1 MSDATYV
8 LGTDEYVA
16 WEIECTTPGFTYTSS
31 EWTAAATMVELGT
44 PFVDAPASFT
54 VAALSTV
61 GTKSYGKARL
71 ADLGGS
77 AAGKYRVLT
86 RLTKT
91 QGGVEIPLLR
101 ARGVVTVEAG

>member
-1 MSDATYV
+1 MSDAVYI

-16 WEIECTTPGFTYTSS
+16 WEIECTTPGFTYTPS

-44 PFVDAPASFT
+44 PFVDTPSVFT
-54 VAALSTV
+54 VAALSTTD
-61 GTKSYGKARL
+61 GKHYGKARL
-71 ADLGGS
+71 ADLGGTT
-77 AAGKYRVLT
+77 AGKYRILT